1 MRTKYPSGHR
11 KSTPTVPITPFQLQ
25 NCSFIHHSTAS
36 LTDLLEST
44 AETPHTPQIC
54 LQRPISG
61 WIRPLS
67 CVRNTLQ
74 ATANR
79 HQPLPQPVMLTERRI
94 YGLTKG
100 VEVVRQT
107 NRVSKKGSRL
117 ARESFGESPRFFF
130 APNGTFPIWTQPVY
144 LQNGI
149 QRSDQYKKRRSR
161 GKSDCYCIQCLNSV
175 VTGSFVSKL
184 RDSPQFSFIN

>member
-100 VEVVRQT
+100 LEVVRQT

-117 ARESFGESPRFFF
+117 ARESFGESPRFFLPQTGLF
-130 APNGTFPIWTQPVY
+130 QFG
-144 LQNGI
+144 
-149 QRSDQYKKRRSR
+149 RSQCTYRTESNDRINTRSAEAEA
-161 GKSDCYCIQCLNSV
+161 KAIAI
-175 VTGSFVSKL
+175 VS
-184 RDSPQFSFIN
+184 NA